1 MNFLLQHIIPFILL
15 YKYTA
20 LFLVAFIASF
30 VIPIPSGNVLIAS
43 GALSAVGYLNIWII
57 IPLSI
62 VANILG
68 DNLNYFISYKYG
80 KKALHSIGL
89 RKTLESNKFKKI
101 SIIFHKNP
109 GFIIFLSRFEVLST
123 LFVNFLSGLGHL
135 PYRKFIWHE
144 VTGTI
149 AQVSIYSMIGYF
161 FENNWESIDTIIGK
175 VTLILF
181 LLILLS
187 AIIFSKKALE
197 RRLS

>member
-101 SIIFHKNP
+101 SII
-109 GFIIFLSRFEVLST
+109 IINKIHFGE
-123 LFVNFLSGLGHL
+123 
-135 PYRKFIWHE
+135 
-144 VTGTI
+144 
-149 AQVSIYSMIGYF
+149 
-161 FENNWESIDTIIGK
+161 D
-175 VTLILF
+175 
-181 LLILLS
+181 
-187 AIIFSKKALE
+187 
-197 RRLS
+197 